1 MARLP
6 TPGGDDGAW
15 GGVLNDFLNQA
26 HNTDGSIKTAAVA
39 AAGGEQTANK
49 GAAGGY
55 APLDGTGKVPAA
67 NLPPAGTTPDAD
79 AVTKGVIQLAGDL
92 SGTATSPQI
101 AAGVILDVDVN
112 AGAAIA
118 QSKIANL
125 TTDLGNKADAV
136 DLSNHISDATAAHA
150 ASAISVTPVGA
161 VAATDV
167 QAAIAEL
174 DTDKSATSHTHTA
187 ADVGAVKATDG
198 GEETVQN
205 HGNSGAA
212 ATVDLVNGNNHSFTL
227 DANCTFTFTGATN
240 GVGCSFTLI
249 LTQDGVGSKTVT
261 WPASVKW
268 SQATPPTLSTTA
280 SAIDILTFMTV
291 DGGVTWYGFFAGK
304 GMA

>member
-1 MARLP
+1 
-6 TPGGDDGAW
+6 
-15 GGVLNDFLNQA
+15 
-26 HNTDGSIKTAAVA
+26 
-39 AAGGEQTANK
+39 
-49 GAAGGY
+49 
-55 APLDGTGKVPAA
+55 
-67 NLPPAGTTPDAD
+67 
-79 AVTKGVIQLAGDL
+79 L
-92 SGTATSPQI
+92 SG
-101 AAGVILDVDVN
+101 
-112 AGAAIA
+112 
-118 QSKIANL
+118 KANV
-125 TTDLGNKADAV
+125 TDLT
-136 DLSNHISDATAAHA
+136 NHINDSSAAHA
-150 ASAISVTPVGA
+150 ASAIGVTPVGA

-249 LTQDGVGSKTVT
+249 LTQDVVGNKTIT
-261 WPASVKW
+261 WPVSVKW

-280 SAIDILTFMTV
+280 NAVDILTFMTV
-291 DGGVTWYGFFAGK
+291 DGGTIWYGFFAGK